1 MIVLSA
7 DATPAQLRLMESE
20 GIVAYLTKPL
30 NIGLFLDT
38 LRTALGQADSS

>member
-7 DATPAQLRLMESE
+7 DATPAQLARMESE

-38 LRTALGQADSS
+38 LRARAGAGGSS